1 MALRLCNMGLHE
13 GCSQLHTSPSESTS
27 GPPLFPGLIGA
38 SVWTKILGSSSRS
51 CLAGE
56 LTIPMLIEL
65 SIPSG
70 LPKASAD
77 LSLAEEAFRAGAS
90 GFLLNVCDAEEFV
103 KAIHGGAAGAS
114 VSSAWS

>member
-27 GPPLFPGLIGA
+27 GPPLFPGLMGA
-38 SVWTKILGSSSRS
+38 SVWTKILGSSSLS

-56 LTIPMLIEL
+56 LTIPILTEL

-70 LPKASAD
+70 LPKASTTSPCLRSIELPNGRA
-77 LSLAEEAFRAGAS
+77 LSPDASTSNSARSSRRFPLA
-90 GFLLNVCDAEEFV
+90 VY
-103 KAIHGGAAGAS
+103 
-114 VSSAWS
+114 